1 MCLLDENA
9 DDNIIIEKIKTILNL
24 SKKDYFKIINDSYN
38 ISINNYSYTQGL
50 NRFNK
55 VINYINTNTK

>member
-1 MCLLDENA
+1 MCLLEEKY
-9 DDNIIIEKIKTILNL
+9 DDNTIIDKIKTILNL

-50 NRFNK
+50 NKFNK
-55 VINYINTNTK
+55 VINYINTNN